1 MAELEAALRRV
12 ATVEDESAIAERL
25 QAPGGLVAVA
35 ADLAEGEQL
44 VLVVDQFEELWTLV
58 DSAAERDRFAELLEH
73 AATADHVDPARRRHA
88 AGRPLRPAAP
98 APRASAGSSATRRS
112 R

>member
-73 AATADHVDPARRRHA
+73 AATADRRPCVWSSPCGPTSTT
-88 AGRPLRPAAP
+88 GRSST
-98 APRASAGSSATRRS
+98 RASAGLSVTRRS